1 MNLRQPQILACT
13 SDIGVHLIFRHE
25 PETALDISMYLRHGR
40 VPQDAHLG
48 DAHLGDAHLGDA
60 HLGDA

>member
-48 DAHLGDAHLGDA
+48 DAHLGDA
-60 HLGDA
+60 